1 MTVCVCVRVSG
12 GTVWMGKRKT
22 GSAERAEEFRFYDVA
37 FLIIYARN
45 DFS

>member
-1 MTVCVCVRVSG
+1 MG
-12 GTVWMGKRKT
+12 GSQGVVLVGRD
-22 GSAERAEEFRFYDVA
+22 EREKFRFYDVA

>member
-1 MTVCVCVRVSG
+1 VCVCVRVVAGYG
-12 GTVWMGKRKT
+12 G
-22 GSAERAEEFRFYDVA
+22 AEEFRFYDVA